1 MPLINFDQL
10 DEIIELINDG
20 GIGIIPTETVY
31 GIVCKANNDDA
42 IDRIY
47 EIKGR
52 ASNQPLQVLIAEP
65 HDIHKYMNN
74 EILADKLVNY
84 WPGSLTAVV
93 AADELSSHKI
103 SNKLIYEGGV
113 GLRCPNDELARMI
126 IEKVG
131 GAVAATSANISK
143 EPPSNDPAIINNVFE
158 NQLIILDDGVRNNVT
173 GSTVISYITDPPSL
187 IRQGVLSDN
196 IIQDLME
203 L

>member
-1 MPLINFDQL
+1 MPLINIDNL
-10 DEIIELINDG
+10 DKIIDLINDG
-20 GIGIIPTETVY
+20 GVGIIPTETVY

-65 HDIHKYMNN
+65 HDMHKYMNN
-74 EILADKLVNY
+74 EILANKLVNY

-93 AADELSSHKI
+93 AADDLSSQEI
-103 SNKLIYEGGV
+103 SDKLIYEGGV

-126 IEKVG
+126 IERVG

-143 EPPSNDPAIINNVFE
+143 EVPSNDPAIINNVFE
-158 NQLIILDDGVRNNVT
+158 NQLMILDDGARNNVT

-203 L
+203 I

>member
-1 MPLINFDQL
+1 
-10 DEIIELINDG
+10 
-20 GIGIIPTETVY
+20 
-31 GIVCKANNDDA
+31 
-42 IDRIY
+42 
-47 EIKGR
+47 
-52 ASNQPLQVLIAEP
+52 
-65 HDIHKYMNN
+65 MNN

-143 EPPSNDPAIINNVFE
+143 EDTSNDPAIINNVFE

>member
-1 MPLINFDQL
+1 MPLINFDKI

-52 ASNQPLQVLIAEP
+52 ASNQPLQALIAEP

-126 IEKVG
+126 IKKVG

-143 EPPSNDPAIINNVFE
+143 EDTSNDPAIINNVFE